1 MFHNSGKKIMGFVK
15 FVFYANAILVALIV
29 LGITIFMGSEEGAGA
44 ALLAL
49 LIGAVFGGLY
59 MCIIYLSMLCVYA
72 FGELVQSNAEQ
83 TELLRHISFPE
94 KVVHSPVS
102 TRHTPIVPAPEPAP
116 MPRSA
121 SRPAPAPAPSPSTA
135 SVGKSTGKAVCPH
148 CGARQSSEATKCKY
162 CGTSM
167 H

>member
-1 MFHNSGKKIMGFVK
+1 MFQNSGKKIMGFVK

-29 LGITIFMGSEEGAGA
+29 LGITILMGSEEGAGA
-44 ALLAL
+44 ALVAL
-49 LIGAVFGGLY
+49 LVGAIIGGLY

-83 TELLRHISFPE
+83 TELLRRVSFPE
-94 KVVHSPVS
+94 RVVHP
-102 TRHTPIVPAPEPAP
+102 PITSRPTATPEPAP
-116 MPRSA
+116 MPKPVT
-121 SRPAPAPAPSPSTA
+121 RPAPASAPSPSSA
-135 SVGKSTGKAVCPH
+135 PIGKSAGKAVCPH
-148 CGARQSSEATKCKY
+148 CGARQSAEATKCKY

>member
-1 MFHNSGKKIMGFVK
+1 MFHDSGKKIMGFVK

-59 MCIIYLSMLCVYA
+59 LCIIYLSMLCVYA

-83 TELLRHISFPE
+83 TELLRRVSFPE
-94 KVVHSPVS
+94 RAIHPPVPPRPTPVVP
-102 TRHTPIVPAPEPAP
+102 TPEPTPMPKPAPRPTPAP
-116 MPRSA
+116 T
-121 SRPAPAPAPSPSTA
+121 PSFSPTPVEKTA
-135 SVGKSTGKAVCPH
+135 RKAVCPH
-148 CGARQSSEATKCKY
+148 CGARQSAEATQCKY
-162 CGTSM
+162 CGTPM